1 MVKIELQNV
10 GVDFVLYETS
20 ARSLKKTAFRT
31 AVGGFIANKDDGSK
45 TTIRALQDISFTL
58 NEGDRLALIGPN
70 GAGKTTLLRVLAG
83 IYYPTSGSVSIQGQ
97 CVPLFDISLGLD
109 DEATGYENIM
119 LRGLVMG
126 LDRKEIEK
134 RVEEIS
140 EFSGLGEFLHLPVR
154 TYSSGMT
161 LRLLFSIAT
170 SVNSDIL
177 LMDEWIAM
185 GDADFIERANQ
196 RLHGVVSRSKIL
208 AFASHNPDYLRAV
221 CNRAV
226 LLEGGRIV
234 AEGSVD
240 DVLKHYQSDRQVDAA
255 QAAVQGASEQ
265 SEPPPAAQSASA
277 PQQELPQPPESK
289 YSEARRPDPVV

>member
-1 MVKIELQNV
+1 MVKIELKNV
-10 GVDFVLYETS
+10 GVNFVLYETS

-31 AVGGFIANKDDGSK
+31 AVGGFISNKEDSSK
-45 TTIRALQDISFTL
+45 TTIRALQDISLTL

-83 IYYPTSGSVSIQGQ
+83 IYYPTFGSASIQGQ

-109 DEATGYENIM
+109 DEATGYENIL

-134 RVEEIS
+134 RIEEIS
-140 EFSGLGEFLHLPVR
+140 EFSGLGDFLHLPVR

-177 LMDEWIAM
+177 LMDEWIAV
-185 GDADFIERANQ
+185 GDADFIERANK
-196 RLHGVVSRSKIL
+196 RLHGVVNRSKIL
-208 AFASHNPDYLRAV
+208 VFASHNPDYLKAV

-226 LLEGGRIV
+226 LLEAGRIV

-240 DVLKHYQSDRQVDAA
+240 EVLKCYKSDRVADA
-255 QAAVQGASEQ
+255 QAAEQISEQ
-265 SEPPPAAQSASA
+265 GEVASDEQSAAANQQVVSPPDEGQKVEAHRSA
-277 PQQELPQPPESK
+277 PV
-289 YSEARRPDPVV
+289 A

>member
-1 MVKIELQNV
+1 MVKIELKNV

-31 AVGGFIANKDDGSK
+31 AVGGFISNKDDGSK
-45 TTIRALQDISFTL
+45 TMIRALQDITLTL
-58 NEGDRLALIGPN
+58 NDGDRLALMGPN

-83 IYYPTSGSVSIQGQ
+83 IYYPTYGSISIQGQ
-97 CVPLFDISLGLD
+97 TVHLFDISLGLD

-140 EFSGLGEFLHLPVR
+140 AFSGLGDFLHLPVR
-154 TYSSGMT
+154 TYSTGMT

-185 GDADFIERANQ
+185 GDADFFERANQ
-196 RLHGVVSRSKIL
+196 RLHGVVNRSKIL
-208 AFASHNPDYLRAV
+208 AFASHNPDYLKAV
-221 CNRAV
+221 CNRAI

-240 DVLKHYQSDRQVDAA
+240 EVLGHYRSDRKVDAA
-255 QAAVQGASEQ
+255 QAPAQEGLEASDLAAEQ
-265 SEPPPAAQSASA
+265 ASASQREPA
-277 PQQELPQPPESK
+277 QAREP
-289 YSEARRPDPVV
+289 SEMRRSDPVA

>member
-1 MVKIELQNV
+1 MVKIELKNV
-10 GVDFVLYETS
+10 GVNFVLYETS

-31 AVGGFIANKDDGSK
+31 AVGGFISNKDDGSK
-45 TTIRALQDISFTL
+45 TTIRALQEISLTL
-58 NEGDRLALIGPN
+58 NDGDRLALIGPN

-83 IYYPTSGSVSIQGQ
+83 IYYPTFGSVSIQGQ

-134 RVEEIS
+134 RVDEIS

-196 RLHGVVSRSKIL
+196 RLHGVVNRSRIL
-208 AFASHNPDYLRAV
+208 AFASHNPDYLKAV

-226 LLEGGRIV
+226 LLESGRIV
-234 AEGSVD
+234 AEGSVE
-240 DVLKHYQSDRQVDAA
+240 DVLNHYQSDRKVDAA
-255 QAAVQGASEQ
+255 QAATQADSGQDETAQREQPASDEG
-265 SEPPPAAQSASA
+265 EGTVANP
-277 PQQELPQPPESK
+277 
-289 YSEARRPDPVV
+289 YDVVV

>member
-1 MVKIELQNV
+1 MVKIELKNV
-10 GVDFVLYETS
+10 GVDFILYETS

-31 AVGGFIANKDDGSK
+31 AVGGFISNKDDGSK
-45 TTIRALQDISFTL
+45 TMVRALQDISLTL
-58 NEGDRLALIGPN
+58 NDGDRLALMGPN

-83 IYYPTSGSVSIQGQ
+83 IYYPTSGSITVQGQ

-196 RLHGVVSRSKIL
+196 RLHGVVSRSRIL
-208 AFASHNPDYLRAV
+208 AFASHNPAYLKAV

-226 LLEGGRIV
+226 LLEAGRIV

-240 DVLKHYQSDRQVDAA
+240 DVLSHYQSDRQVDAA
-255 QAAVQGASEQ
+255 QAAVKEAADQNEATSEAG
-265 SEPPPAAQSASA
+265 SVSAS
-277 PQQELPQPPESK
+277 QQGLPPPPESAP
-289 YSEARRPDPVV
+289 SEIRRSDPVV

>member
-1 MVKIELQNV
+1 MVKIELKNV

-31 AVGGFIANKDDGSK
+31 AVGGFISNKDDGSK
-45 TTIRALQDISFTL
+45 TTIRALQDISLTL
-58 NEGDRLALIGPN
+58 NDGDRLALIGPN

-83 IYYPTSGSVSIQGQ
+83 IYYPTSGTITVEGK

-109 DEATGYENIM
+109 VEATGYENIM

-126 LDRKEIEK
+126 FDRKEIEK

-208 AFASHNPDYLRAV
+208 AFASHNPVYLKAV

-240 DVLKHYQSDRQVDAA
+240 DVINHYQSDRQVDAA
-255 QAAVQGASEQ
+255 QAAAQQASEQ
-265 SEPPPAAQSASA
+265 AESTSADSSSA
-277 PQQELPQPPESK
+277 NQQELLRSHEP
-289 YSEARRPDPVV
+289 SEIHRSDPVV